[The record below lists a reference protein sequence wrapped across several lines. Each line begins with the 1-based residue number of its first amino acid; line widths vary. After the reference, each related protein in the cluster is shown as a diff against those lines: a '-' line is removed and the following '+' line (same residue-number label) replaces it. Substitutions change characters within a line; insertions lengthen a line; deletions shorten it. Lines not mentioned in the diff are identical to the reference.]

1 MKHLFLLSL
10 FILPFQTFAQSKETV
25 ELKLEQVVDKVSKE
39 NFTVYENALRIYQSK
54 ESVTVARMNL
64 LPKLNLWNL
73 ASAATEIFFG
83 GPAGAASGAFTLVE
97 DLAPFLVP
105 ANWFRASQA
114 ELFYEADKEGY
125 RALWSNE
132 VLTAKSLYFH
142 MLLDSSLLDHVE
154 KSKQDLE
161 KIYRIVRVRET
172 FGGQPQSVS
181 QDIKL
186 RLLSLEEDTRALE
199 SLIAEEESLLAY
211 MMGYPTGTRLKIAP
225 IKLPNY
231 SQIQPLDYE
240 DFVFRA
246 VNVSPEIRQFN
257 YLIEAS
263 QYVRKEVQ
271 YAFLGSSSLSRGAT
285 GGVFDG
291 IPIQNGLGFGT
302 GASLRIVKAQ
312 KQILI
317 TQQKAVTETVK
328 RHLKLL
334 VNNYNLD
341 LANYKNTKKRLDLAH
356 SILNGLYQ
364 RIQFGDDVDSLKLIE
379 ASRNVIEADTVLFST
394 MYRFLS
400 SEDKLSRAI
409 FNGDYSKSPIAI
421 DRLKEGLL

>member
-105 ANWFRASQA
+105 ANWFRASQT

-154 KSKQDLE
+154 KSKEDLE
-161 KIYRIVRVRET
+161 KIYGIVRVRET

-199 SLIAEEESLLAY
+199 SLIAEEESLLAF

>member
-1 MKHLFLLSL
+1 MK
-10 FILPFQTFAQSKETV
+10 FILLTALLISSQAFGQSRQTV
-25 ELKLEQVVDKVSKE
+25 ELKLEQIVDKVSKE

-54 ESVTVARMNL
+54 EGITVARMNL

-73 ASAATEIFFG
+73 ASSATEIFFG
-83 GPAGAASGAFTLVE
+83 GPSGAAAGAFTLVE

-142 MLLDSSLLDHVE
+142 MLLDSSLLDHIE
-154 KSKQDLE
+154 KSKDDLE
-161 KIYRIVRVRET
+161 KIYQIVRVRET
-172 FGGQPQSVS
+172 FGGAPQSVS
-181 QDIKL
+181 QEIKL

-199 SLIAEEESLLAY
+199 SLIAEEESLLAF
-211 MMGYPTGTRLKIAP
+211 MMGYTTGTKLKIAP

-231 SQIQPLDYE
+231 AQIQPLDYE
-240 DFVFRA
+240 DFVYRA

-271 YAFLGSSSLSRGAT
+271 YAFLGSSSISRGST
-285 GGVFDG
+285 GGIFDN
-291 IPIQNGLGFGT
+291 IPVQNGLGFGT

-328 RHLKLL
+328 RHLRLL

-341 LANYKNTKKRLDLAH
+341 LANYRNTKKRLDLAH
-356 SILNGLYQ
+356 GILNGLYQ

-409 FNGDYSKSPIAI
+409 FHGDYSKSPIAL
-421 DRLKEGLL
+421 DRLKEGLQ

>member
-1 MKHLFLLSL
+1 MKYLFLLP
-10 FILPFQTFAQSKETV
+10 FILLSSESFGQSRQTV
-25 ELKLEQVVDKVSKE
+25 ELKLEQIVDKVSKE

-54 ESVTVARMNL
+54 EGVTVARMNL

-83 GPAGAASGAFTLVE
+83 GPSGAAAGAFTLVE
-97 DLAPFLVP
+97 DIAPFLVP
-105 ANWFRASQA
+105 ANWYRVSQA
-114 ELFYEADKEGY
+114 RLFYEADKEGY

-142 MLLDSSLLDHVE
+142 MLLDSSLLNHVE
-154 KSKQDLE
+154 KSKKDLE
-161 KIYRIVRVRET
+161 KIYQIVRVRET
-172 FGGQPQSVS
+172 FGGLPQSVS
-181 QDIKL
+181 QEIKL

-199 SLIAEEESLLAY
+199 VLIAEEESLLAY
-211 MMGYPTGTRLKIAP
+211 MMGYPTGTRLKIAAA
-225 IKLPNY
+225 KLPNY
-231 SQIQPLDYE
+231 SQIQPLNYE

-263 QYVRKEVQ
+263 KYVRKEVQ
-271 YAFLGSSSLSRGAT
+271 YAFLGSSSISRGST
-285 GGVFDG
+285 GGIFDN
-291 IPIQNGLGFGT
+291 IPVQNGLGFGT
-302 GASLRIVKAQ
+302 GASLRIVGAQ
-312 KQILI
+312 KEILV

-341 LANYKNTKKRLDLAH
+341 LSNYRNTKKRLDLAH
-356 SILNGLYQ
+356 NILDGLYQ

-421 DRLKEGLL
+421 DRLKEGLQ